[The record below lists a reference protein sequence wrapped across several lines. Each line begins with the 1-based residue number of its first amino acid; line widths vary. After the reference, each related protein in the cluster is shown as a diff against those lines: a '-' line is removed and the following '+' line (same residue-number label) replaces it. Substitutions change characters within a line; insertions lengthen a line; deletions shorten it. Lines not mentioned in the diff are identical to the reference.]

1 MRATVGDRI
10 VLASGHVGGVVRDG
24 TITEVRGPDGAP
36 PFRVRWRDTGEETLV
51 FPGSDSL
58 VQPGRRADGGQAEGG
73 QADSG
78 TQHPRTRTWHVQVT
92 MVEAGPSTTAEATLV
107 AGDVG
112 SLRSVG
118 QARKDPADAANVVV
132 GDEIAAGRALRRLA
146 DTLLGQAQ
154 RDITAATGVAGHVH
168 G

>member
-10 VLASGHVGGVVRDG
+10 VQASGRVGGPVRDG
-24 TITEVRGPDGAP
+24 VVTEVRGPDGAP
-36 PFRVRWRDTGEETLV
+36 PYRVRWSDTGDETLV

-58 VQPGRRADGGQAEGG
+58 VAPGHEAAGGPDAGG
-73 QADSG
+73 R
-78 TQHPRTRTWHVQVT
+78 TVEHPHTRTWHVQVT

-118 QARKDPADAANVVV
+118 RARKDPADAENAVV

-146 DTLLGQAQ
+146 DSLLDQAQ
-154 RDITAATGVAGHVH
+154 RDITAATGVPGHVH
-168 G
+168 A